1 MEGVRERAGRIL
13 DRILEYAG
21 VMQRIECCAG
31 ELNRYL
37 NAPVLS
43 LSTGRRLWEAE
54 EVRVPVGRRVEPPRC
69 LRPILGGGLDAERL
83 SINAAGLFV
92 EGREGGIL
100 QSARFN
106 GKVRLRDIIWLA
118 LIVDD
123 WGKVVGRVRDGD
135 VRRCVEA
142 VACAAEAARLALER
156 EARGE
161 ACACS
166 VKRFSERYRGLIL
179 DAVEVLAEEGKQS
192 AAWDAGR
199 WLVWLFD
206 AGHLSM
212 LTGTAVTLHPGREVR
227 VPERVAELVASLHGI
242 GPPFRVES
250 VRAYEGDVELYVSG
264 LAELGRRGT
273 RQLQPILHG
282 AAGIQEILLASCF
295 TEEEDWAQ
303 LIAERRR
310 LLGNLEEAYGRVKMA
325 AALCGLLA

>member
-1 MEGVRERAGRIL
+1 MEEVRERAGRIL
-13 DRILEYAG
+13 DRMLEYAG

-37 NAPVLS
+37 SAPVLS
-43 LSTGRRLWEAE
+43 LGTGRKLWEAA
-54 EVRVPVGRRVEPPRC
+54 EVRVPVGRRVEPPHC

-106 GKVRLRDIIWLA
+106 GKVRLRDIIWLS

-123 WGKVVGRVRDGD
+123 WNEVVGRVQDED

-142 VACAAEAARLALER
+142 VAAAAEAARLALEG
-156 EARGE
+156 EAREE

-166 VKRFSERYRGLIL
+166 VRRFSERYKQLIL

-192 AAWDAGR
+192 AARDASR

-206 AGHLSM
+206 ANHLSM
-212 LTGTAVTLHPGREVR
+212 LTGTAVTLHVGREVH

-242 GPPFRVES
+242 EPPFRLES

-264 LAELGRRGT
+264 LTEVGRRVA

-282 AAGIQEILLASCF
+282 AAGIQEILLASYF